1 LTCITLVIGVFACVA
16 VMTTNS
22 CHLFAFARDSGVPF
36 SKSPSQVS
44 HVYQTQRGQASN
56 TATSLRFRVPLLIF
70 LLLLSLIS
78 LGFAIAFQQVLALRI
93 SAMLTTY
100 MISISC
106 AALKRVRGQPL
117 LPSTFSLGRWGLPLN
132 IVVVLFLFFLR
143 IFAYFPTVPSPA
155 PADTNWAILGYGSV
169 IMVAL
174 VYYVFRGR
182 HRYVGPV
189 EYVRKRQ

>member
-1 LTCITLVIGVFACVA
+1 
-16 VMTTNS
+16 M
-22 CHLFAFARDSGVPF
+22 
-36 SKSPSQVS
+36 
-44 HVYQTQRGQASN
+44 
-56 TATSLRFRVPLLIF
+56 
-70 LLLLSLIS
+70 
-78 LGFAIAFQQVLALRI
+78 
-93 SAMLTTY
+93 TTY